1 MNLVVY
7 MFSSKKSLLDISR
20 DLSFSKVLN
29 NKDLPGYIKHYVLE
43 DENILVAYKTS
54 RDHAVFTDNK
64 VVIFD
69 TLKKIGRKEIYTL
82 PYKNII
88 SISITFDI
96 IDAEINLYLE
106 NGSPIKLKFI
116 DLEAED
122 KVRLRLLY
130 TYLSRK
136 ISDEKIPKDLFIRLI
151 KDDVRVI
158 TNPQAFED

>member
-1 MNLVVY
+1 ML
-7 MFSSKKSLLDISR
+7 SSKKGILDITR
-20 DLSFSKVLN
+20 DVSFSKVLN
-29 NKDLPGYIKHYVLE
+29 KKELPGYIKHYVLE
-43 DENILVAYKTS
+43 DENVLVAYKTS
-54 RDHAVFTDNK
+54 RDHAIFTDNK

-82 PYKNII
+82 PYNNII

-106 NGSPIKLKFI
+106 CGQAIKLKFI

-130 TYLSRK
+130 TFLSRH
-136 ISDEKIPKDLFIRLI
+136 ISNEKIPKELYMRLI
-151 KDDVRVI
+151 KDDVRFI
-158 TNPQAFED
+158 TNPKAFDED

>member
-1 MNLVVY
+1 ML
-7 MFSSKKSLLDISR
+7 SSKKGILEISR

-29 NKDLPGYIKHYVLE
+29 KKELPGYIKHYVLE
-43 DENILVAYKTS
+43 DENVLVAYKTS
-54 RDHAVFTDNK
+54 RDHAIFTDNK

-88 SISITFDI
+88 SASITFDI
-96 IDAEINLYLE
+96 IDAELVLYLE
-106 NGSPIKLKFI
+106 CGYPIKLRFV

-122 KVRLRLLY
+122 KIRLRLLY

-136 ISDEKIPKDLFIRLI
+136 ISDEKIPKELFIRLI
-151 KDDVRVI
+151 KDDVRFI
-158 TNPQAFED
+158 TNPKAFED

>member
-1 MNLVVY
+1 ML
-7 MFSSKKSLLDISR
+7 SSKKGILDISK

-29 NKDLPGYIKHYVLE
+29 KKDLPGYIKHYVLE

-54 RDHAVFTDNK
+54 RDHAIFTDNK

-69 TLKKIGRKEIYTL
+69 TLNKINRKEIYTL
-82 PYKNII
+82 PYKNIFAA
-88 SISITFDI
+88 SVSFDI
-96 IDAEINLYLE
+96 IDAELILYLE
-106 NGSPIKLKFI
+106 CGYPIKLRFI

-136 ISDEKIPKDLFIRLI
+136 ISDEKIPKELFIRLI
-151 KDDVRVI
+151 KDDVRFY
-158 TNPQAFED
+158 TNSKAFDED

>member
-1 MNLVVY
+1 ML
-7 MFSSKKSLLDISR
+7 SSKKGILEISR
-20 DLSFSKVLN
+20 DLSFSKVI
-29 NKDLPGYIKHYVLE
+29 NKKELPGYIKHYVLE

-54 RDHAVFTDNK
+54 RDRAIFTDNK

-88 SISITFDI
+88 SVSVTFDI
-96 IDAEINLYLE
+96 IDAELVLYLE
-106 NGSPIKLKFI
+106 CGYPIKLRFV

-122 KVRLRLLY
+122 KIRLRLLY

-136 ISDEKIPKDLFIRLI
+136 ISDEKIPKELFIRLI
-151 KDDVRVI
+151 KDDVRFI
-158 TNPQAFED
+158 TNPKAFED